1 MIRTIQLISA
11 VLFVLFLGIIS
22 SCEKKPEQKELS
34 QREADSIIT
43 ALNAIEDSLEVA
55 WDRMIED
62 DDQKIADAKRLL
74 EEISYTNFYDPVQY
88 DSLQQNLKT
97 LAATRYNI
105 NSMANSVLI
114 DDYDS
119 SSNKVMNEIITMAS
133 SHPEFQRYP
142 LMKELIADIQQAN
155 SRVLR
160 HRVNYDYAAKQ
171 YNQFIE
177 EHKEELE
184 EIDSLKE
191 IQKKPL
197 FELAS

>member
-1 MIRTIQLISA
+1 MIRNIQLIS
-11 VLFVLFLGIIS
+11 VILLVLFLGVIS
-22 SCEKKPEQKELS
+22 SCEKKSDQKELS
-34 QREADSIIT
+34 QREADSIVT
-43 ALNAIEDSLEVA
+43 ALNAIEDSLAVA
-55 WDRMIED
+55 WEKMIED
-62 DDQKIADAKRLL
+62 DNQKIADARRLL
-74 EEISYTNFYDPVQY
+74 EEISYTNIYDPVQY
-88 DSLQQNLKT
+88 DSLQQNLNA
-97 LAATRYNI
+97 LAAIRYNVT
-105 NSMANSVLI
+105 SMANSVLI

-133 SHPEFQRYP
+133 THPEFQRYP

-177 EHKEELE
+177 EHKDKLE
-184 EIDSLKE
+184 EIDSLKD

>member
-1 MIRTIQLISA
+1 MIRNIQLLSVILL
-11 VLFVLFLGIIS
+11 VLSLGIIS
-22 SCEKKPEQKELS
+22 SCEKKSEQKELS
-34 QREADSIIT
+34 QHEADSIIT
-43 ALNAIEDSLEVA
+43 ALKSIEDSLEVA

-74 EEISYTNFYDPVQY
+74 EEISYTNIYDPVQY
-88 DSLQQNLKT
+88 DSLQQNLKK
-97 LAATRYNI
+97 LAAIRYNI

-119 SSNKVMNEIITMAS
+119 SSNKVMNEIITMAT

-142 LMKELIADIQQAN
+142 LMKELISDIQQAN

-160 HRVNYDYAAKQ
+160 HRVNFDYAAKQ

-177 EHKEELE
+177 EHKDDLE
-184 EIDSLKE
+184 EIDSLKDLE
-191 IQKKPL
+191 KKPL